1 MEQTELRDHAGRDNA
16 NGSGLAAFL
25 RDRWPLMLISAVL
38 GLLAA
43 ACDMLLLTDHLRF
56 SFQYAFRFVIYSLFL
71 FGLFMAG
78 DWLVGWLNRH
88 FERDARDTSP
98 REPRASRAPHAQS
111 TQSKIELK
119 GQHHFEFP
127 LTRRGF
133 LGSLGVI
140 YLCWLP
146 YLILT
151 YPGVIWYD
159 TQQQLQQFFGI
170 PNVFGDGSHLSD
182 HHPVFDTLIF
192 SSFVK
197 FGNLIG
203 SGNAGVFLYAIVQSL
218 ITASTLAL
226 TVLYLRRIGVPRQL
240 CKAAMLFFALF
251 PIFPM
256 YSSAMVKDAV
266 FLPYF
271 LLFSLCFVET
281 ARTKGDFLRKP
292 WALTAFIVF
301 AVLMALTKKT
311 GLYVV
316 IVACVGL
323 LFFLPKSRKTAKAA
337 EDDDTRT
344 KGDSASGTGR
354 GIRLRAFLPALITA
368 LVMMVALPK
377 VVFPIAGIQEGGKQE
392 VLGIAFQQSA
402 RLLRDHPDEV
412 SPQDKEV
419 IYHVLGRDVDKRYEW
434 WATDSVKGYN
444 WDDEKNQYLV
454 DYMKVW
460 VKGLVE
466 HPGSYIETY
475 LALEQGWLGA
485 PETMKDGKVR
495 NVSNVYALGA
505 SHSFAEAGQLGVS
518 VTNVTAIQFVQ
529 QTMDWFVSSFIA
541 QLPFSRAL
549 WATWLPT
556 FLVYECLRRR
566 KDRFAWLLP
575 MLATFLF
582 LWVSPTSATIE
593 GMRYLLPMIYVT
605 PLSLACLLAQRTQNP
620 LI

>member
-1 MEQTELRDHAGRDNA
+1 MEQTELRDHVGRDNA

-25 RDRWPLMLISAVL
+25 RDRWPLMLISAIL

-71 FGLFMAG
+71 FALFMAG

-88 FERDARDTSP
+88 FERDSSI
-98 REPRASRAPHAQS
+98 REPRASH

-127 LTRRGF
+127 FTRRGF

-192 SSFVK
+192 GSFVK

-323 LFFLPKSRKTAKAA
+323 LFFLAKGRKTAKVA
-337 EDDDTRT
+337 DDGDTRT
-344 KGDSASGTGR
+344 KGDSAVTGR
-354 GIRLRAFLPALITA
+354 GIRFRAFLPALVTA

-402 RLLRDHPDEV
+402 RLLREHPDQV
-412 SPQDKEV
+412 SLQDKES
-419 IYHVLGRDVDKRYEW
+419 IYKVLGRDVADRYQW
-434 WATDSVKGYN
+434 WATDSVKGYS
-444 WDDEKNQYLV
+444 WDDEKNQYLGE
-454 DYMKVW
+454 YMKVW
-460 VKGLVE
+460 AKGFIE
-466 HPGSYIETY
+466 HPTSYVTTY
-475 LALEQGWLGA
+475 LALEQGWLGT
-485 PETMKDGKVR
+485 PETIKDGNVR
-495 NVSNVYALGA
+495 NITNVYAIGA

-518 VTNVTAIQFVQ
+518 VSNITAIQFVQ
-529 QTMDWFVSSFIA
+529 QTMDWLTGSFIA
-541 QLPFSRAL
+541 QLPFARAL
-549 WATWLPT
+549 WATWLPV

-566 KDRFAWLLP
+566 KRIVWLLP

-593 GMRYLLPMIYVT
+593 GVRYLLPMIYVL
-605 PLSLACLLAQRTQNP
+605 PLSLATLFVVDFYKRGKREGNR
-620 LI
+620 

>member
-16 NGSGLAAFL
+16 NGSTLAPFL

-43 ACDMLLLTDHLRF
+43 ACDMLLLTEHLRF

-71 FGLFMAG
+71 FALFMAG

-88 FERDARDTSP
+88 FERDSSI
-98 REPRASRAPHAQS
+98 REPRASRTPYAQS
-111 TQSKIELK
+111 TQSRIELK

-192 SSFVK
+192 GSFVK

-203 SGNAGVFLYAIVQSL
+203 SGNVGVFLYAIVQSL

-323 LFFLPKSRKTAKAA
+323 LFFLPK
-337 EDDDTRT
+337 
-344 KGDSASGTGR
+344 GR
-354 GIRLRAFLPALITA
+354 RLRAFLPALITA
-368 LVMMVALPK
+368 FVMMVALPK

-402 RLLRDHPDEV
+402 RLLRDHPDQV
-412 SPQDKEV
+412 SLQDKES
-419 IYHVLGRDVDKRYEW
+419 IYKVLGRDVADRYQW
-434 WATDSVKGYN
+434 WATDSVKGYS
-444 WDDEKNQYLV
+444 WDDEKNQYLGE
-454 DYMKVW
+454 YMRVW
-460 VKGLVE
+460 AKGFIE
-466 HPGSYIETY
+466 HPTSYVKTY
-475 LALEQGWLGA
+475 LALEQGWLGT
-485 PETMKDGKVR
+485 PETIKDGNVR
-495 NVSNVYALGA
+495 NITNVYAIGA
-505 SHSFAEAGQLGVS
+505 SHSFAEASQLGVS
-518 VTNVTAIQFVQ
+518 VSNITAIQFVQ
-529 QTMDWFVSSFIA
+529 QTMDWLTGSFIA
-541 QLPFSRAL
+541 QLPFARAL
-549 WATWLPT
+549 WATWLPV

-566 KDRFAWLLP
+566 KDRFAWLMP

-593 GMRYLLPMIYVT
+593 GMRYLLPLIYVT
-605 PLSLACLLAQRTQNP
+605 PLSLSCLLSRSKHHC
-620 LI
+620 

>member
-1 MEQTELRDHAGRDNA
+1 MEQTELRDHVGRDNA

-25 RDRWPLMLISAVL
+25 RDRWPLMLISAIL

-71 FGLFMAG
+71 FALFMAG

-88 FERDARDTSP
+88 FERDSSI
-98 REPRASRAPHAQS
+98 REPRASH

-127 LTRRGF
+127 FTRRGF

-170 PNVFGDGSHLSD
+170 PNVFGDGTHLSD
-182 HHPVFDTLIF
+182 HHPVFDTVIF
-192 SSFVK
+192 GSFVK

-323 LFFLPKSRKTAKAA
+323 LFFLAKGRKTAKVA
-337 EDDDTRT
+337 DDGDTRT
-344 KGDSASGTGR
+344 KGDSAVTGR
-354 GIRLRAFLPALITA
+354 GIRFRAFLPALVTA

-402 RLLRDHPDEV
+402 RLLREHPDQV
-412 SPQDKEV
+412 SLQDKES
-419 IYHVLGRDVDKRYEW
+419 IYKVLGRDVADRYQW
-434 WATDSVKGYN
+434 WATDSVKGYS
-444 WDDEKNQYLV
+444 WDDEKNQYLGE
-454 DYMKVW
+454 YMKVW
-460 VKGLVE
+460 AKGFIE
-466 HPGSYIETY
+466 HPTSYVTTY
-475 LALEQGWLGA
+475 LALEQGWLGT
-485 PETMKDGKVR
+485 PETIKDGNVR
-495 NVSNVYALGA
+495 NITNVYAIGA

-518 VTNVTAIQFVQ
+518 VSNITAIQFVQ
-529 QTMDWFVSSFIA
+529 QTMDWLTGSFIA
-541 QLPFSRAL
+541 QLPFARAL
-549 WATWLPT
+549 WATWLPV

-566 KDRFAWLLP
+566 KRIVWLLP

-593 GMRYLLPMIYVT
+593 GVRYLLPMIYVL
-605 PLSLACLLAQRTQNP
+605 PLSLATLFVVDFYKRGKREGNR
-620 LI
+620 

>member
-1 MEQTELRDHAGRDNA
+1 MKQTEVLGLGKTGNQTVPGRDETP
-16 NGSGLAAFL
+16 GMRLL
-25 RDRWPLMLISAVL
+25 RTQWPLMLI
-38 GLLAA
+38 AA
-43 ACDMLLLTDHLRF
+43 ILSLFATACEMLLLTDHLSF
-56 SFQYAFRFVIYSLFL
+56 SFHYAFRFVIYTLFL
-71 FGLFMAG
+71 FSLFYAG
-78 DWLVGWLNRH
+78 DRLLDRFSAKQADNEQGRVQGH
-88 FERDARDTSP
+88 
-98 REPRASRAPHAQS
+98 
-111 TQSKIELK
+111 IELK

-192 SSFVK
+192 GSFVK
-197 FGNLIG
+197 FGHLIG

-218 ITASTLAL
+218 ITASVLAL

-240 CKAAMLFFALF
+240 CKATMLFFALF

-256 YSSAMVKDAV
+256 YSSAMAKDAV

-281 ARTKGDFLRKP
+281 ARTKGDFLRNP

-316 IVACVGL
+316 IVACL
-323 LFFLPKSRKTAKAA
+323 FLPFFLPK
-337 EDDDTRT
+337 
-344 KGDSASGTGR
+344 GR
-354 GIRLRAFLPALITA
+354 RIRAFLPAIITA

-402 RLLRDHPDEV
+402 RLLREHPNEV
-412 SPQDKEV
+412 GPQDKET
-419 IYHVLGRDVDKRYEW
+419 IYKVLGRDVDKRYEW
-434 WATDSVKGYN
+434 WATDSVKGYT
-444 WDDEKNQYLV
+444 WSDEQNKHLGE
-454 DYMKVW
+454 YMKVW
-460 VKGLVE
+460 VRNLAE
-466 HPGSYIETY
+466 HPVSYVETY

-485 PETMKDGKVR
+485 PTVTKDGR
-495 NVSNVYALGA
+495 LHNVANIYALGA
-505 SHSFAEAGQLGVS
+505 AHGFPEAEQLGVAVHRDPS
-518 VTNVTAIQFVQ
+518 GPKLLQDS
-529 QTMDWFVSSFIA
+529 MDWLAGTFFGA
-541 QLPFSRAL
+541 LPFSRAL
-549 WATWLPT
+549 WATWIPV

-566 KDRFAWLLP
+566 RERFAWLLP

-593 GMRYLLPMIYVT
+593 GVRYLVPMIYVA
-605 PLSLACLLAQRTQNP
+605 PLSLACLLTHRVQNP
-620 LI
+620 LV